1 MKIKQLILTCC
12 SLLFILTSCNN
23 YLDVKPKG
31 KIIPKTAEE
40 YSTILHYWLDEIEKG
55 ANATIIPEP
64 DYTSL
69 LEFFAEDLD
78 GTLASSLVN
87 TQLYVGSR
95 INTNQKRY
103 PELYSVIK
111 DCNVIISNMEDTES
125 EMAKNIL
132 GTAWSLRSIS
142 YYNLLQSFCEPYQPE
157 TATETLGLPLVDEFD
172 MEAKPERS
180 NQKETAEFIL
190 KGFRNALL
198 YNVTDKDY
206 LFTAQVTK
214 AFMARFFFWTQDW
227 ENAIIYAKEVLEQY
241 PMLEAEE
248 YADNINQKLSKGKNV
263 IIASYTNENDIGSLS
278 YVVAQSNVI
287 QRPVSK
293 ELVQLFN
300 SSPNDIRKA
309 NSFNAQRIPI
319 KKVTTK
325 FRSEELCLIIAESYA
340 HLNNTTEA
348 LKYLNLLRS
357 KRITQDYIAYTMDN
371 LPEVAKQ
378 NITVDATGAPLSK
391 LISAILCER
400 RMELFLEGDRWFELK
415 RNGRPEF
422 WIAANGKKY
431 VTEKYLYTYPIPRAD
446 VELFPDLLIQ
456 NPGYIN

>member
-69 LEFFAEDLD
+69 FGILCRRFGWNISQFPLLIHNYMSVVVSIQIKNVILNCIPLSKTAML
-78 GTLASSLVN
+78 SSAIWKI
-87 TQLYVGSR
+87 Q
-95 INTNQKRY
+95 NQKWQ
-103 PELYSVIK
+103 
-111 DCNVIISNMEDTES
+111 
-125 EMAKNIL
+125 KNIL
-132 GTAWSLRSIS
+132 GTAWSLRSIC

-214 AFMARFFFWTQDW
+214 AFYGTFFLLDTR
-227 ENAIIYAKEVLEQY
+227 L
-241 PMLEAEE
+241 
-248 YADNINQKLSKGKNV
+248 GKCHH
-263 IIASYTNENDIGSLS
+263 
-278 YVVAQSNVI
+278 
-287 QRPVSK
+287 
-293 ELVQLFN
+293 
-300 SSPNDIRKA
+300 IR
-309 NSFNAQRIPI
+309 
-319 KKVTTK
+319 
-325 FRSEELCLIIAESYA
+325 
-340 HLNNTTEA
+340 
-348 LKYLNLLRS
+348 
-357 KRITQDYIAYTMDN
+357 
-371 LPEVAKQ
+371 
-378 NITVDATGAPLSK
+378 
-391 LISAILCER
+391 
-400 RMELFLEGDRWFELK
+400 
-415 RNGRPEF
+415 
-422 WIAANGKKY
+422 
-431 VTEKYLYTYPIPRAD
+431 
-446 VELFPDLLIQ
+446 
-456 NPGYIN
+456 

>member
-1 MKIKQLILTCC
+1 MKIKQLIFICCGLTLML
-12 SLLFILTSCNN
+12 SSCNN

-40 YSTILHYWLDEIEKG
+40 HSSILHYWLDEIEKG
-55 ANATIIPEP
+55 INLTIISDPE
-64 DYTSL
+64 YTSF

-78 GTLASSLVN
+78 GTLASTIAN
-87 TQLYVGSR
+87 HQLYVGSR
-95 INTNQKRY
+95 INPNQKRY

-111 DCNVIISNMEDTES
+111 DCNIIINNMEDTES
-125 EMAKNIL
+125 ETARNIL
-132 GTAWSLRSIS
+132 GTAWSLRSIC

-157 TATETLGLPLVDEFD
+157 TAAETLGLPLVDEFD
-172 MEAKPERS
+172 MEAKPGRS

-190 KGFRNALL
+190 KGFRNALS
-198 YNVTDKDY
+198 YNVTNKDY

-227 ENAIIYAKEVLEQY
+227 ENAITYAKEVLEQY
-241 PMLEAEE
+241 PMLEVEE
-248 YADNINQKLSKGKNV
+248 YTENINQKLSKGKNV
-263 IIASYTNENDIGSLS
+263 IIASYTNENDMGSMS
-278 YVVAQSNVI
+278 YVVAQGNVI

-293 ELVQLFN
+293 DLVRLLN
-300 SSPNDIRKA
+300 SNPNDIRKA
-309 NSFNAQRIPI
+309 SSFNAQRITV

-340 HLNNTTEA
+340 HLNNTGEA

-357 KRITQDYIAYTMDN
+357 KRITPNYTAYTMEN
-371 LPEVAKQ
+371 LPEIAKQ
-378 NITVDATGAPLSK
+378 TITVDATGAPLSK

-400 RMELFLEGDRWFELK
+400 RMELFLEGDRWYELK

-431 VTEKYLYTYPIPRAD
+431 VTEKYLYTFPIPRAD
-446 VELFPDLLIQ
+446 VELFPGLLIQ
-456 NPGYIN
+456 NPGYVN

>member
-132 GTAWSLRSIS
+132 GTAWSLRSIC

-172 MEAKPERS
+172 MEAKLERS
-180 NQKETAEFIL
+180 N
-190 KGFRNALL
+190 
-198 YNVTDKDY
+198 
-206 LFTAQVTK
+206 
-214 AFMARFFFWTQDW
+214 
-227 ENAIIYAKEVLEQY
+227 
-241 PMLEAEE
+241 
-248 YADNINQKLSKGKNV
+248 
-263 IIASYTNENDIGSLS
+263 
-278 YVVAQSNVI
+278 
-287 QRPVSK
+287 
-293 ELVQLFN
+293 
-300 SSPNDIRKA
+300 
-309 NSFNAQRIPI
+309 
-319 KKVTTK
+319 
-325 FRSEELCLIIAESYA
+325 
-340 HLNNTTEA
+340 
-348 LKYLNLLRS
+348 
-357 KRITQDYIAYTMDN
+357 
-371 LPEVAKQ
+371 
-378 NITVDATGAPLSK
+378 
-391 LISAILCER
+391 
-400 RMELFLEGDRWFELK
+400 
-415 RNGRPEF
+415 
-422 WIAANGKKY
+422 
-431 VTEKYLYTYPIPRAD
+431 
-446 VELFPDLLIQ
+446 
-456 NPGYIN
+456 